1 MLEGHHVLL
10 GRGPRGADAREVAA
24 VGQGLPDAV
33 AHLVR
38 QALMPGLIEGHKRQ
52 VGRRVHGDHVPRT
65 LKGFANA
72 GGRLDGGLA
81 DRQVEAILEKRL
93 ELHAQEAPLRQERA
107 VLLHVGDELA
117 DRPALGDDHGLA
129 EEGAT
134 LGAADVEDVGQ
145 ARQVGQRHVVG
156 GRGQRV
162 GEARAIG
169 KKLQVALAT
178 HGGELLELLQRIEGA
193 VLGGLRNIDEGGGDH
208 VVARAVALPR
218 RVDAFDIGRADLAVD
233 GGGVEDFVAAA
244 LDDAGLV
251 HVDVAGVGGDDA
263 LPGQEDRVDDGG
275 VRLGAADQ
283 EVHVGVGGL
292 AGLADQVA
300 GTLAVLVGAVSA
312 GLLHVRGDESLEHP
326 GVRTLLVIA
335 GKVRQR
341 MGRTHAAIIPR
352 AWPDDSRFLMK
363 IFSSWNRGTI
373 LTVAGRCCRASQY
386 ESEGIA

>member
-1 MLEGHHVLL
+1 MFDQD
-10 GRGPRGADAREVAA
+10 GAVVASARIASRISAGISRSVKAREVAA

-33 AHLVR
+33 THFVR
-38 QALMPGLIEGHKRQ
+38 QALVPRLIEGDEGQ
-52 VGRRVHGDHVPRT
+52 VGRRVHGDDVAGT
-65 LKGFANA
+65 LEGLADA
-72 GGRLDGGLA
+72 RGGLDGGLA
-81 DRQVEAILEKRL
+81 DRQVEAVLEERL
-93 ELHAQEAPLRQERA
+93 ELDPEQAPLGQERA
-107 VLLHVGDELA
+107 VDEKLEVTLA
-117 DRPALGDDHGLA
+117 AHR
-129 EEGAT
+129 
-134 LGAADVEDVGQ
+134 
-145 ARQVGQRHVVG
+145 
-156 GRGQRV
+156 
-162 GEARAIG
+162 
-169 KKLQVALAT
+169 
-178 HGGELLELLQRIEGA
+178 GELLELLEGVEGA
-193 VLGGLRNIDEGGGDH
+193 VLGGLGHIDIDEGGGDH

-218 RVDAFDIGRADLAVD
+218 RVDAFDVGGVDLAVH
-233 GGGVEDFVAAA
+233 GRGVEDLVAAA

-312 GLLHVRGDESLEHP
+312 GLLHVRGDESLKHP